1 MFEHR
6 NFNKSSFVPV
16 QVERSFL
23 IDGADVYCQL
33 CPVSSVTGYRQNPLE
48 LLKVLSNDPA
58 WQRNLSAVLQEVPS
72 VMADGKLSD
81 DDKFA
86 FLRHRFLSGTPS
98 EDMNYSKLLAS
109 AVDDYLGMLQLKVQ
123 DKPESASVLASEP
136 ASEPAS

>member
-6 NFNKSSFVPV
+6 NYNIRSFIPV
-16 QVERSFL
+16 SVERSFL

-58 WQRNLSAVLQEVPS
+58 WQRNLAVVLQEIPS
-72 VMADGKLSD
+72 VIADDKLSSE
-81 DDKFA
+81 DKFA

-98 EDMNYSKLLAS
+98 EDLNYSKLLAS
-109 AVDDYLGMLQLKVQ
+109 AVDDYLAMLDLKLDPAPAPAPVPAP
-123 DKPESASVLASEP
+123 DPDPAP
-136 ASEPAS
+136 AS